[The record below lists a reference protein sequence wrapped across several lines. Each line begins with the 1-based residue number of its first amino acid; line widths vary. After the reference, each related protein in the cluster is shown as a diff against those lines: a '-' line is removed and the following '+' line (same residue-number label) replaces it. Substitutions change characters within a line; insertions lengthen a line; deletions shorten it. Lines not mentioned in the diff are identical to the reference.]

1 MLKRGTPK
9 RSLKPPAPGADGA
22 PNVGT
27 SNVDGIRDGEWGNG
41 AFWNE
46 WVDWLLVMGRE
57 GAVVGGAVDKVGA
70 VDEGLASVVDP

>member
-1 MLKRGTPK
+1 M
-9 RSLKPPAPGADGA
+9 KPPAPGADGA
-22 PNVGT
+22 PNAGT

-41 AFWNE
+41 M
-46 WVDWLLVMGRE
+46 LVMGRE